1 MTSFNKLFGII
12 YFGSHFLL
20 KRIQLL
26 IVSLFFLGS
35 TYIFG
40 LGTQFLSIPGT
51 ALELAIGIN
60 PVLDGG
66 SFSNPAAPILN
77 KSNPD
82 LFFSHGFLLAG
93 VTGSTIRFSRGFTY
107 GTGGLQIRYAG
118 LNDLEFRTSTPA
130 DNSLENF
137 GAYGVSFG
145 GFYNRVLGNT
155 RYGMALQAVSFQ
167 IYNESSNGYAV
178 NFGLIRKFRKNFTF
192 GASLL
197 NVGSMSLL
205 SKESPSLPVRIL
217 GGFSYRFIQKDWEN
231 KIFLSA
237 ENSSMVSGMI
247 FRIGNEF
254 SWKQLVIQMG
264 SQFSQK
270 VSSVSGGFG
279 FRLGIYRFQY
289 GVQVGSQNLGIS
301 QMLDFSIRLP

>member
-82 LFFSHGFLLAG
+82 LFFSHGSWLAD

-155 RYGMALQAVSFQ
+155 RYVPCHCYLKNLLVFLYVFWVVSAIVSF
-167 IYNESSNGYAV
+167 
-178 NFGLIRKFRKNFTF
+178 R
-192 GASLL
+192 
-197 NVGSMSLL
+197 
-205 SKESPSLPVRIL
+205 
-217 GGFSYRFIQKDWEN
+217 
-231 KIFLSA
+231 
-237 ENSSMVSGMI
+237 
-247 FRIGNEF
+247 RIGIIRF
-254 SWKQLVIQMG
+254 FFL
-264 SQFSQK
+264 QK
-270 VSSVSGGFG
+270 T
-279 FRLGIYRFQY
+279 LLWFQE
-289 GVQVGSQNLGIS
+289 
-301 QMLDFSIRLP
+301 